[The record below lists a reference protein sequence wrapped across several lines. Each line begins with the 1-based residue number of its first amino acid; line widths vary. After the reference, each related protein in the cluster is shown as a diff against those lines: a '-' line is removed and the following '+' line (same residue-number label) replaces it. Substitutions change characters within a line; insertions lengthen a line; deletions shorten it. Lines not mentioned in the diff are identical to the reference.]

1 MKIDFFHW
9 RGLSAAAVALASLA
23 VSCQD
28 PIETP
33 NPGPDPEPEPGTDGQ
48 TEIVLDR
55 EVEESGM
62 YFGDFWKEGYA
73 NYYFELANGEIGMID
88 DGGAVTVPMNAGDYI
103 LSFDLWGAIC
113 EDHTEPI
120 LPEGT
125 YTANNG
131 RAEGAFDLKNT
142 LAVYNK
148 GQQGE
153 QFQIVNIRFK
163 DGTIEV
169 SHVDGGYSIK
179 AELTTTEGKQYKFTY
194 PGSVS
199 MDDWSNDVEQT
210 WEIGK
215 DVPLA
220 PTYVTKTLF
229 EEDNCD
235 NWLIR
240 CFDTRNV
247 TPDGLHVNQQG
258 TKFQISLRVPKG
270 GDFAGTYRPGKEA
283 GTFEPG
289 ERMGLF
295 AAGTYCERVNAN
307 MSIQYCVMNQGEIKI
322 SRNSDDT
329 YTFNV
334 NLTTVDGYSV
344 KGSWTSAIEEF
355 VTPPQTTLTED
366 VVCNPLACTEI
377 VYFGDL
383 YENNTT
389 NYMVF
394 LETEQEVLAF
404 DMFSPKTQGDDQVF
418 PTGTFTIADT
428 QEAWTMIPGN
438 LGDDA
443 TPSCYVKYN
452 EDKEAVAAAP
462 LVKGTVTVSKS
473 GNKYT
478 FSYEVYDDFNR
489 QDPSVTP
496 HKISG
501 TFTGTLP
508 EFTDAPEA
516 TASSV
521 HDKAKRL
528 GKSNFL
534 ICK

>member
-33 NPGPDPEPEPGTDGQ
+33 NPGPNPEPEPGTDGQ

-103 LSFDLWGAIC
+103 LSFDLWGAIS

-120 LPEGT
+120 LPEGV

-131 RAEGAFDLKNT
+131 RAEGAFDLTNT

-148 GQQGE
+148 GQHGE
-153 QFQIVNIRFK
+153 QFQIVNIRFS
-163 DGTIEV
+163 DGTVEV
-169 SHVDGGYSIK
+169 SHIDGGYSIK
-179 AELTTTEGKQYKFTY
+179 AELTTAEGDKYKFTY
-194 PGSVS
+194 TGSVS
-199 MDDWSNDVEQT
+199 MDDWSNDNEPT

-215 DVPLA
+215 DVTLA
-220 PTYVTKTLF
+220 PVYVTKTLF
-229 EEDNCD
+229 EEDDCD
-235 NWLIR
+235 NWLLR

-247 TPDGLHVNQQG
+247 TPDGLHVNEQG
-258 TKFQISLRVPKG
+258 TKFQISLRIPKG
-270 GDFAGTYRPGKEA
+270 GDFAGTYRPGKET
-283 GTFEPG
+283 GSFEPG

-322 SRNSDDT
+322 SRNSDGT

-334 NLTTVDGYSV
+334 NLTTVDGHSV
-344 KGSWTSAIEEF
+344 KGNWTSAIEEF
-355 VTPPQTTLTED
+355 VTPPQTNLTED

-394 LETEQEVLAF
+394 LATELEIVAF
-404 DMFSPKTQGDDQVF
+404 DMFSPKTPGDDQVF
-418 PTGTFTIADT
+418 PTGTFTIADAK
-428 QEAWTMIPGN
+428 EAWTMIPGN
-438 LGDDA
+438 LGDNA

-452 EDKEAVAAAP
+452 QDGDAVAAAP

-473 GNKYT
+473 GNNYT
-478 FSYEVYDDFNR
+478 FSYEVYDDFNK

-508 EFTDAPEA
+508 EFKDASEA
-516 TASSV
+516 TAASV
-521 HDKAKRL
+521 QDKAKRL
-528 GKSNFL
+528 GKASFR